1 MTQAAYSDE
10 AKGTGPLRGLLS
22 RERVAVNVK
31 ISSKKRMLEELAELL
46 SRQLPAMDQ
55 HTVFSI
61 LNERER
67 LGSTGI
73 GHGIALPHGRLNGI
87 QEPIAAAMKLQK
99 PLNFDAIDDQPIIL
113 VIGLLVPAEATDQ
126 HLRILS
132 DLAGAFSD
140 SGFRRTVSEASDA
153 DTLFNLLT

>member
-1 MTQAAYSDE
+1 MTQAARSSETRDS
-10 AKGTGPLRGLLS
+10 GPLNRLLS
-22 RERVAVNVK
+22 RERVATKVR

-46 SRQLPAMDQ
+46 SRQLPGMDQ
-55 HTVFSI
+55 QTVFSI

-87 QEPIAAAMKLQK
+87 QNPIAAAMKLQQ

-113 VIGLLVPAEATDQ
+113 VIGLLVPGEATDQ

>member
-1 MTQAAYSDE
+1 MSQTAPNAATTE
-10 AKGTGPLRGLLS
+10 AGPLHTLLT
-22 RERVAVNVK
+22 RDRVAVAIKV
-31 ISSKKRMLEELAELL
+31 SSKKRMLEELAELL
-46 SRQLPAMDQ
+46 SRQLPGMDQ
-55 HTVFSI
+55 HTVFAV

-87 QEPIAAAMKLQK
+87 SEPIAAAVRLHQ
-99 PLNFDAIDDQPIIL
+99 PLDFDAIDDKPITL

-132 DLAGAFSD
+132 QLAGAFSD
-140 SGFRRTVSEASDA
+140 SPFRREIFEAADA
-153 DTLFNLLT
+153 DTLYRLLT

>member
-1 MTQAAYSDE
+1 MTQTARANETIDS
-10 AKGTGPLRGLLS
+10 GPLKRLLS
-22 RERVAVNVK
+22 RERVAANVR

-46 SRQLPAMDQ
+46 SRQLPGMDQ
-55 HTVFSI
+55 PTVFSI

-87 QEPIAAAMKLQK
+87 HEPIAAAMKLAQ
-99 PLNFDAIDDQPIIL
+99 PLDFDAIDDQPITM
-113 VIGLLVPAEATDQ
+113 VIGLLVPAEATNQ

-140 SGFRRTVSEASDA
+140 SGFRDAVGEANDA
-153 DTLFNLLT
+153 DSLFGLLT

>member
-140 SGFRRTVSEASDA
+140 SGFRRTVSEAGDA

>member
-10 AKGTGPLRGLLS
+10 VKGTGPLQSLLS
-22 RERVAVNVK
+22 RERVAANVK
-31 ISSKKRMLEELAELL
+31 VSSKKRMLEELAELL
-46 SRQLPAMDQ
+46 SRQLPGMDQ
-55 HTVFSI
+55 HTVFSTM
-61 LNERER
+61 NERER

-87 QEPIAAAMKLQK
+87 QEPIAAAMKLHQ
-99 PLNFDAIDDQPIIL
+99 PLNFDAIDDQPITL
-113 VIGLLVPAEATDQ
+113 VVGLLVPAEATDQ

-140 SGFRRTVSEASDA
+140 SSFRRAVSEASDA
-153 DTLFNLLT
+153 DTLFNLLI